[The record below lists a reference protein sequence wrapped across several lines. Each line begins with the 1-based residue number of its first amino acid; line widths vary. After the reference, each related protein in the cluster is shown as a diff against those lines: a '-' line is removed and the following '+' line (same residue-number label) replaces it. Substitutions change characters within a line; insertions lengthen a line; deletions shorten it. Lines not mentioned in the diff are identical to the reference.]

1 MDLIDAACTNTKTTI
16 EVKMEEVVG
25 KLWDKWLTRQ
35 VSTDFPDSVIK
46 LDDIQS
52 QLQIFYRSLGGDS
65 SKTFEPCEP
74 RRVKTKRSTMQ
85 KIAGSHQRFYLAWQN
100 ESTLRLPPHIALFPE
115 SSLNEFLYFWLVALA
130 AFMPKMTHWLGD
142 NQQSTAQILAKYPGL
157 KKQYYQLVNAYLLTR
172 PNCDTL
178 DPVNRVNEQN
188 IQLALKSEKYISSL
202 ATTVSQP
209 YPNML
214 WIYPALVEDINKPA
228 SYDPNDEN
236 RKESASKK
244 EIKELKQRKKA
255 QYVDEEKATDGLLM
269 FQAEALSTWTEQIDL
284 DRSQSENQEDD
295 VDQIAKDMDVIN
307 LSRQRKAGAAGI
319 RFNLDLPAEEN
330 DDLCLG
336 KGIPL
341 PEWHYKKNQLIA
353 NVCNLQVMIADEI
366 APVELSAN
374 QQTLARQVQ
383 QLLSMLAISN
393 RPKKGQLTGNEIDLD
408 AWIDHYTKPVKDSN
422 QQHFYIDNQ
431 HKYRDV
437 SCLLLADLSL
447 STECY
452 VNNEQKVIDS
462 IQEALLIFSEAL
474 HSLADP
480 FAIYGFSSIRNNHV
494 RFHIIKNFTMPYDQY
509 VRGRIARIEPG
520 FYTRMGAAIRQA
532 SQILSEQTSKDK
544 ILLLLSDGKPNDLDQ
559 YEGRYGIEDTRQAI
573 LEAKKLG
580 LTPFCVTIDKKG
592 NDYLPY
598 LFGQHG
604 FAIVQDA
611 SQLAKILPKIY
622 ANLTLG

>member
-1 MDLIDAACTNTKTTI
+1 
-16 EVKMEEVVG
+16 MEEVVG

-35 VSTDFPDSVIK
+35 VSTDFLDSQIK
-46 LDDIQS
+46 LEDIQL
-52 QLQIFYRSLGGDS
+52 QLQIFYRSLGGDKT
-65 SKTFEPCEP
+65 KTFESCEP

-85 KIAGSHQRFYLAWQN
+85 KIAGSHQRFHLSWQN
-100 ESTLRLPPHIALFPE
+100 ESSVRLPPQIALFPE
-115 SSLNEFLYFWLVALA
+115 PSLNEFLYFWLVALA
-130 AFMPKMTHWLGD
+130 AFMPKMHHWWHD

-157 KKQYYQLVNAYLLTR
+157 KKQYGQLVHAYLLSR
-172 PNCDTL
+172 PSL
-178 DPVNRVNEQN
+178 EGLELLAQQNEQAV
-188 IQLALKSEKYISSL
+188 QRALTGEKLISSI
-202 ATTVSQP
+202 ATTSLQPDPIALWLYPSPVENGVSP
-209 YPNML
+209 EPCDPSDAKRKATNPNK
-214 WIYPALVEDINKPA
+214 D
-228 SYDPNDEN
+228 
-236 RKESASKK
+236 
-244 EIKELKQRKKA
+244 IKELKQRKQA
-255 QYVDEEKATDGLLM
+255 QYVDEKKATDGLLI

-284 DRSQSENQEDD
+284 DRSQSEDQEDD

-336 KGIPL
+336 DGILL
-341 PEWHYKKNQLIA
+341 PEWHYKKNQLVP
-353 NVCNLQVMIADEI
+353 NVCNLQTMIADEI
-366 APVELSAN
+366 KPVELSTG
-374 QQTLARQVQ
+374 QQKLAQEVQ
-383 QLLSMLAISN
+383 QLLSMLAVSN
-393 RPKKGQLTGNEIDLD
+393 RPKKAQLTGSEIDLD
-408 AWIDHYTKPVKDSN
+408 AWLDHYTQPVKDSN
-422 QQHFYIDNQ
+422 KQNFYIDNQ

-462 IQEALLIFSEAL
+462 IRDALMIFSEAL

-494 RFHIIKNFTMPYDQY
+494 RYHILKNFNMRYDQY

-520 FYTRMGAAIRQA
+520 FYTRMGAAIRQS
-532 SQILSEQTSKDK
+532 SQILSQQPSKDK

-573 LEAKKLG
+573 LEAKKIG
-580 LTPFCVTIDKKG
+580 LAPFCVTIDKKG

-604 FAIVQDA
+604 FAIVRDA
-611 SQLAKILPKIY
+611 SQLAKVLPKIY
-622 ANLTLG
+622 ANLTLNP